1 MIKAIKKF
9 IKRNRII
16 SFFGLISVVISASYA
31 ITYNMPDYFGIE
43 SWYSLFN
50 NISISYIAA
59 LIFYILQVYKPECDN
74 SKKAHVILNPLFL
87 DLIKFMEVTIA
98 CCRKYVSVSDTGH
111 IVINWWDKEQKVLYI
126 APTVEDSNGESHET
140 AVRKSELEL
149 RKIDDIYKS
158 KIREIKD
165 RIVFRDCD
173 TDILYALSKLEASD
187 FFKFTIV
194 SALKLDR
201 GFVTYSGFPSSVDK
215 FEVLKDEFKRCC
227 GITHKY
233 GVRDA
238 EDMEM
243 ALNETIFYKDALK
256 KGSIEE
262 FNEVLYREYLKKQFK
277 SMNISEE
284 QRDQLIDSIMQDV
297 MKVIKEKVKQS
308 TPAK

>member
-1 MIKAIKKF
+1 MIKF
-9 IKRNRII
+9 IKRNAII

-59 LIFYILQVYKPECDN
+59 LVFYVLQVYKPECDN
-74 SKKAHVILNPLFL
+74 SKRAQVILEPLFL
-87 DLIKFMEVTIA
+87 DLVKFMEVTIA

-111 IVINWWDKEQKVLYI
+111 IAINWWGKEQKILYFV
-126 APTVEDSNGESHET
+126 PTIEDSNGEGHET

-158 KIREIKD
+158 KILEIKN

-173 TDILYALSKLEASD
+173 PDILNALSKLEASD
-187 FFKFTIV
+187 FFKFTIA
-194 SALKLDR
+194 SALMFDR
-201 GFVTYSGFPSSVDK
+201 GFVTYSGFPSNVNK
-215 FEVLKDEFKRCC
+215 FEGLKDEFKKCC

-238 EDMEM
+238 EDMEI
-243 ALNETIFYKDALK
+243 ALNETIFYKGALSK
-256 KGSIEE
+256 SSIEE
-262 FNEVLYREYLKKQFK
+262 FDEKLYREYLKKQFK

-284 QRDQLIDSIMQDV
+284 QREQLIDSIMQDV

-308 TPAK
+308 SLTQ

>member
-1 MIKAIKKF
+1 MIKF
-9 IKRNRII
+9 IKRNAII
-16 SFFGLISVVISASYA
+16 SFFGLISIVISASYA

-59 LIFYILQVYKPECDN
+59 LIFYVLQVYKPECDN
-74 SKKAHVILNPLFL
+74 SKKAQVILEPLFL
-87 DLIKFMEVTIA
+87 DLVKFMEIVIA
-98 CCRKYVSVSDTGH
+98 CCRKYVFIKDNGGIEIS
-111 IVINWWDKEQKVLYI
+111 WWDKEQKVLYFV
-126 APTVEDSNGESHET
+126 PTVEDSNGESHET

-149 RKIDDIYKS
+149 RKMDAVYKS

-173 TDILYALSKLEASD
+173 PDILNALSKLEASD
-187 FFKFTIV
+187 FFKITIV
-194 SALKLDR
+194 SALMLDR

-215 FEVLKDEFKRCC
+215 FEVLKDEFKKCC
-227 GITHKY
+227 GITYKY

-243 ALNETIFYKDALK
+243 ALNETVFYKDALK

-284 QRDQLIDSIMQDV
+284 QRDQLIDSIMQDI
-297 MKVIKEKVKQS
+297 MKTIKEKVNRSSSPQQ
-308 TPAK
+308 